1 MFYKTNLSVF
11 SYITYMYSR
20 IAKIMGLIA
29 SRRYIHWQE
38 GFHIEDMKMNVRKKK
53 VQRYYFLCM
62 KREISHDATF

>member
-1 MFYKTNLSVF
+1 MC
-11 SYITYMYSR
+11 SR

-38 GFHIEDMKMNVRKKK
+38 GFHIENMKMNVRKKK